1 MLGVEVRIG
10 CTWVSD
16 EDELNVGSL
25 SRLFASAFSSI
36 PLSLP
41 GQAQIRT
48 F

>member
-16 EDELNVGSL
+16 ELNVGSL
-25 SRLFASAFSSI
+25 SRLFVSAFSSI